1 MKQEVTAKIGTLTLD
16 LKNIIV
22 QVIVYFDLSK
32 FESRRQIIA
41 KLFKKSTL
49 DITLME
55 VIHHHQ
61 QTKYHLKNDLK

>member
-1 MKQEVTAKIGTLTLD
+1 MKQEVTAEIGTLTLD

-32 FESRRQIIA
+32 FESRQQIIA

-55 VIHHHQ
+55 VYSPPSKN
-61 QTKYHLKNDLK
+61 QTSP

>member
-1 MKQEVTAKIGTLTLD
+1 MKQEVTAKIGTLTID

-22 QVIVYFDLSK
+22 QVIEYFNLSK
-32 FESRRQIIA
+32 FESRQQIIA

-55 VIHHHQ
+55 VYSPSSTN
-61 QTKYHLKNDLK
+61 QTSP

>member
-32 FESRRQIIA
+32 FESRQQIIA
-41 KLFKKSTL
+41 KLFKKSTH

-55 VIHHHQ
+55 VYSPPSTN
-61 QTKYHLKNDLK
+61 QTSP

>member
-1 MKQEVTAKIGTLTLD
+1 MKQEVTAEIGTLTLD

-22 QVIVYFDLSK
+22 QVIVYFNLNK
-32 FESRRQIIA
+32 FESRQKIIA

-55 VIHHHQ
+55 VYSPPSKN
-61 QTKYHLKNDLK
+61 QTSP

>member
-1 MKQEVTAKIGTLTLD
+1 MKQEVTAEIGTLTLD

-22 QVIVYFDLSK
+22 QVIVYFDPSK
-32 FESRRQIIA
+32 IESRQQIIA

-55 VIHHHQ
+55 LYSPPLTNQISS
-61 QTKYHLKNDLK
+61 

>member
-1 MKQEVTAKIGTLTLD
+1 MKQEVTAKIGSLTLD

-32 FESRRQIIA
+32 FESRQQIIA
-41 KLFKKSTL
+41 KLFIKSTL

-55 VIHHHQ
+55 VYSPPSKN
-61 QTKYHLKNDLK
+61 QTSP